1 MVMALTAQTLCT
13 GWAQAAR
20 ERGSQPA
27 KLSGDLF
34 NLLKTSGAVYTG
46 RSWGEFV
53 ETCVRASDTWTA
65 NAIDDALDAL
75 LAADAALK
83 DTKLSSDEQLLSN
96 LVLALCGAPPRRRA
110 A

>member
-1 MVMALTAQTLCT
+1 
-13 GWAQAAR
+13 
-20 ERGSQPA
+20 
-27 KLSGDLF
+27 LSGDLF
-34 NLLKTSGAVYTG
+34 NLLKTSGSVYTG

-65 NAIDDALDAL
+65 RAVDDALDAL

-83 DTKLSSDEQLLSN
+83 ETKLSSDEQLLSN
-96 LVLALCGAPPRRRA
+96 LVLALCGAPSRRRA